1 MSRRERNFGDARAGD
16 PTADQA
22 SGAGVALTMPAPIFA
37 APASPRPCNQPE
49 PESDYLFHPHEVVLR
64 AAGQPK
70 RLRHGSV
77 DVVRLE
83 VQ

>member
-1 MSRRERNFGDARAGD
+1 
-16 PTADQA
+16 
-22 SGAGVALTMPAPIFA
+22 MPAPIFA

-49 PESDYLFHPHEVVLR
+49 PESDYLFHPHEAVLR

-70 RLRHGSV
+70 RLRNGSV

-83 VQ
+83 VP